1 VDNPQKEDLPDP
13 SSNAKRKFH
22 VNTIM
27 KLLKYILDFPFG
39 QVEKEWFSE
48 RGKIE

>member
-1 VDNPQKEDLPDP
+1 LPGKEASRFRVDNPQKEDLPDP

-27 KLLKYILDFPFG
+27 KLLITH
-39 QVEKEWFSE
+39 
-48 RGKIE
+48 